1 MHQNMHQRIPPFSS
15 YERFLYKSVVL
26 LVPGGGVEPP
36 RPCDRRI
43 LSPLRLPVNYFI
55 SVIYSYHSG
64 NCVRKC
70 VNFGPFSMRLQPDR
84 SILADLCIELEGGGK
99 WW

>member
-43 LSPLRLPVNYFI
+43 LSPLRLPVPP
-55 SVIYSYHSG
+55 S
-64 NCVRKC
+64 R
-70 VNFGPFSMRLQPDR
+70 R
-84 SILADLCIELEGGGK
+84 IELKRLNAVLRALEI
-99 WW
+99 